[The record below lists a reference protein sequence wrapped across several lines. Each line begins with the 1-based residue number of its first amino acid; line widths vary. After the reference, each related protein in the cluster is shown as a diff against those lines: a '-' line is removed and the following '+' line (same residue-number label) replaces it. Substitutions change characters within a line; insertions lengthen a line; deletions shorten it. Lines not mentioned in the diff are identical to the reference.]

1 MEKNFKELLFENL
14 GLRQTIFKNTFW
26 LALGRIINRI
36 LKLLLIIYAARVL
49 GASQFGSFSFA
60 FSLVT
65 IGFIFADFG
74 GSFILIREFNQNNF
88 DKKKLVSTSFYLK
101 LCLIGISSLIVL
113 TFIPF
118 IKDSLAQSLM
128 IFVILVYIVQSLCD
142 FFITLARAI
151 EKMEIEF
158 LGLIVDGSITI
169 ILGCLLLYY
178 FPSAKNLT
186 LSYLTGALSSLIIL
200 ILFIIKF
207 FPWFLKNFNKNLF
220 KKIIYLSWSFVGL
233 SIVGI
238 ILISIDTVMLGFL
251 KNPEIVGN
259 YSVATRIIQGLMIVG
274 GTASGA
280 LLPSI
285 SRFFQDKERISIIVK
300 KTNSFALM
308 IIMPLIFGGIL
319 TGPALIP
326 GIFGYQYQQGILAF
340 QILILLLLPIF
351 LLSIL
356 ECLLLAGNLQIKIFK
371 YTCFTL
377 FLNMILNFILIPQ
390 FSLYGAAIA
399 SVISQI
405 FKIILTLNLVKRIC
419 SNSLF
424 EFQSIIKYFTA
435 SILMSIFIFVVLS
448 LKITVWLI
456 IPSAIFLY
464 FLFLYIFRE
473 IRFFDLLDLFKVKK
487 HI

>member
-26 LALGRIINRI
+26 LTSGRIINRI

-49 GASQFGSFSFA
+49 GASQFGSFSFV
-60 FSLVT
+60 FSLVA
-65 IGFIFADFG
+65 IGFIFADLG
-74 GSFILIREFNQNNF
+74 GSFILIREYNQNNF

-113 TFIPF
+113 IFIPF
-118 IKDSLAQSLM
+118 IKDSLTQNLL
-128 IFVILVYIVQSLCD
+128 IFVIFVYIVQSLCD

-158 LGLIVDGSITI
+158 LGLIVDGSVTI

-186 LSYLTGALSSLIIL
+186 LSYLTGALFSLTIL
-200 ILFIIKF
+200 IVFIIKF

-220 KKIIYLSWSFVGL
+220 KKILYLSWPFIGL

-238 ILISIDTVMLGFL
+238 ILISIDIVMLGFL
-251 KNPEIVGN
+251 KDPEVVGN

-274 GTASGA
+274 GAASGA

-319 TGPALIP
+319 TGPVLIP
-326 GIFGYQYQQGILAF
+326 GIFGHQYQQGILVF
-340 QILILLLLPIF
+340 QILILLLLPLF
-351 LLSIL
+351 LSSTL
-356 ECLLLAGNLQIKIFK
+356 ECLLLAGNLQVKIFK
-371 YTCFTL
+371 YTCLAL
-377 FLNMILNFILIPQ
+377 FLNVILNFILIPQ
-390 FSLYGAAIA
+390 FSLYGAALA

-405 FKIILTLNLVKRIC
+405 FKIILTLNLVKKIC
-419 SNSLF
+419 QDSLF
-424 EFQSIIKYFTA
+424 EFQSIIKYLTA
-435 SILMSIFIFVVLS
+435 SILMSAFIFMALF
-448 LKITVWLI
+448 LKITIWLI
-456 IPSAIFLY
+456 APLASLFYFFL
-464 FLFLYIFRE
+464 LYIFRE
-473 IRFFDLLDLFKVKK
+473 IRFFDLLDLFKIKK